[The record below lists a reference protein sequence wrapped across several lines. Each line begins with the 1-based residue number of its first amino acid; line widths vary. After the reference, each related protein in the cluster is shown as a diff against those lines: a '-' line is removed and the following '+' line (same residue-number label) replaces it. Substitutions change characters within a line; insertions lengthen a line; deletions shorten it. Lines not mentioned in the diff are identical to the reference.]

1 MLQKTLYKGSFLVFK
16 RLEFII
22 CSCIKTPINPLLYN
36 KNMARFKENDL
47 PKAKINASSL
57 SKALLVFKYAD
68 SHRWKFYVG
77 LLFLLLTGGTA
88 LAFPKLM
95 GMLVDCVKDKDL
107 NAANNVALGLLAI
120 LFLQS
125 FFSFFRV
132 YLFVNFTEN
141 TLANLRLALYSNL
154 IKLPMNFFSQKRVG
168 ELNSRISSDISQIQD
183 TLTTTIAEFLRQ
195 FILIIGGVILLASE
209 SIKLTLMMLAVVPL
223 VAIAAVI
230 FGRFI
235 RKYSKK
241 VQDTVAESQV
251 IVEETLQGISNV
263 KAFANEWYEIARY
276 KSKIKEI
283 VNIAIKGGQY
293 RGYFAS
299 FIIFCLFG
307 AIVAVVWFGVTLSIR
322 GEMSVGQLITFVL
335 YSTFVGASFGGIA
348 ELYAQIQ
355 KAVGATER
363 VFELLE
369 EQPENINGNKPIVTE
384 KIKGNVTFKNVGFSY
399 PSRKEIEV
407 LKGVSFTA
415 KFGQKIALVGPSGA
429 GKSTISALLLRFY
442 DLNSG
447 EIIIDDKSIYDYDL
461 EQLRGNMSIVPQDV
475 ILFGGSIKENIA
487 YGKPDATFEEIKV
500 AAQQANALEFI
511 NGFPEQFE
519 TLVGERG
526 IKLSGGQRQRIAIAR
541 ALLKNPSIL
550 ILDEATSSLDSESE
564 KLVQE
569 ALETL
574 MNGRTSIIIA
584 HRLATIRSADSILVL
599 NDGVIAEQGTHK
611 ELLDVEKGIY
621 KNLSNLQFS
630 EY

>member
-1 MLQKTLYKGSFLVFK
+1 
-16 RLEFII
+16 
-22 CSCIKTPINPLLYN
+22 
-36 KNMARFKENDL
+36 MARFKENDL
-47 PKAKINASSL
+47 PKAKISASSL
-57 SKALLVFKYAD
+57 SKALLIFKYAD
-68 SHRWKFYVG
+68 THRWKFLIG
-77 LLFLLLTGGTA
+77 LIFLLLTGGTA

-107 NAANNVALGLLAI
+107 DAANNVALGLIAI

-141 TLANLRLALYSNL
+141 TLANLRLALYTNL
-154 IKLPMNFFSQKRVG
+154 IKLPMTFFSQKRVG
-168 ELNSRISSDISQIQD
+168 ELNSRISSDINQIQD

-223 VAIAAVI
+223 VAVAAVI

-241 VQDTVAESQV
+241 VQDSVAESQV

-276 KSKIKEI
+276 RGKINEI
-283 VNIAIKGGQY
+283 VSIAIKGGQY

-307 AIVAVVWFGVTLSIR
+307 AIVAVVWYGVTLSIN
-322 GEMSVGQLITFVL
+322 GEMTVGQLITFVL

-363 VFELLE
+363 VFELLDE
-369 EQPENINGNKPIVTE
+369 KPENINGLAPKKAD
-384 KIKGNVTFKNVGFSY
+384 KINGNITFKNVEFSY
-399 PSRKEIEV
+399 PSRKEVEV
-407 LKGVSFTA
+407 LKGVSFSV

-487 YGKPDATFEEIKV
+487 YGKPDASFEEIQM
-500 AAQQANALEFI
+500 AAKQANALEFI

-574 MNGRTSIIIA
+574 MEGRTSIIIA
-584 HRLATIRSADSILVL
+584 HRLATIRSADNILVL
-599 NDGVIAEQGTHK
+599 NNGIISEQGTHK
-611 ELLDVEKGIY
+611 ELLEIDNGIY